1 MSPRTLDLSDERLY
15 DYYRRVGLRE
25 HPALAALREAT
36 DALPD
41 GGMRSSAEQSQLLA
55 LLAEL
60 TGVRR
65 ALEVGCFTGYTHADP
80 RAGPAAG
87 RPRGDARGRRATGPR
102 SAAPTGSRPA
112 SRAGSSCRIGRAE
125 AGLRRLLAEDGPG
138 RFDLAYID
146 ADKRRYPAYYEL
158 TLELVRP
165 GGVIALD
172 NMLRDGAVADPAD
185 RSPQTETIRALNAKL
200 HADER
205 VSLVM
210 LPVGDGVTLLRK
222 RAG

>member
-1 MSPRTLDLSDERLY
+1 MVTLEADERWPA
-15 DYYRRVGLRE
+15 VGR
-25 HPALAALREAT
+25 PYW
-36 DALPD
+36 
-41 GGMRSSAEQSQLLA
+41 EQA
-55 LLAEL
+55 
-60 TGVRR
+60 GV
-65 ALEVGCFTGYTHADP
+65 
-80 RAGPAAG
+80 AG
-87 RPRGDARGRRATGPR
+87 RIEL
-102 SAAPTGSRPA
+102 
-112 SRAGSSCRIGRAE
+112 RIGRAE

-146 ADKRRYPAYYEL
+146 ADKRRYPTYYEL

>member
-15 DYYRRVGLRE
+15 EYYRRVGLRE
-25 HPALAALREAT
+25 HPALAGLREAT

-55 LLAEL
+55 FLAEL

-65 ALEVGCFTGYTHADP
+65 ALEVGCFTGYATLALALALPPDGRVVTLDADERWP
-80 RAGPAAG
+80 ALGRPYWQRAGVA
-87 RPRGDARGRRATGPR
+87 D
-102 SAAPTGSRPA
+102 
-112 SRAGSSCRIGRAE
+112 RIELRLGLAE
-125 AGLRRLLAEDGPG
+125 VGLRRLLAEDGAG
-138 RFDLAYID
+138 SFDLAYID
-146 ADKRRYPAYYEL
+146 ADKKGYATYYEL
-158 TLELVRP
+158 ALELVRP
-165 GGVIALD
+165 GGLVALD
-172 NMLRDGAVADPAD
+172 NVLWHGAVADPED
-185 RSPQTETIRALNAKL
+185 RSRQTEALRGLNARL